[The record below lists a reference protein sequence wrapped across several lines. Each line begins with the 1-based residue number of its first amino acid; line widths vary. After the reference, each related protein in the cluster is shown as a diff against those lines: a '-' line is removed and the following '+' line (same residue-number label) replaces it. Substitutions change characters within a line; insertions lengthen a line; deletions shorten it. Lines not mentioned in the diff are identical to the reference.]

1 MSRKF
6 TITLFLSAALI
17 STVGCSGSRLR
28 NLVSRSDY
36 QSLEDLESEDALAA
50 DGNDSTDAS
59 FVSESDAQDDVDS
72 EKVERR
78 GLLNLSSLFRRNK
91 DNDEIDPDPFV
102 ETPVDEASEGEIKTA
117 DNRVTPITTQSA
129 KDYVT
134 NAAKSESLAEE
145 LFQPEKERS
154 PSENIANND
163 QELPEIA
170 PARGNSK
177 PVEKSFADFIAEQS
191 RKTAEKAEE
200 LVAETAEPVI
210 ERKKTFDEIVSNA
223 TSEVSEFDQMFGAA
237 DEANETSTVD
247 TSSESPSQ
255 LFPGLDELISAAP
268 KTTESTS
275 TTKKPTFDEFFNAEE
290 PVATERVV
298 ETQAS
303 PSFDTIVQNHGFSS
317 VDKKDPWAAFQQ
329 SGNRTNASVGQPNA
343 QPSSLSDGFDWGTPK
358 TTETRP
364 TAVAAT
370 SNVFDESTL
379 VFSEDTTEPYTNT
392 PAQYQVEPPRP
403 EFTTTKDAVPSFNDM
418 PLEIPA
424 ADENVAMAVED
435 DIFADSFET
444 AETLSADEEA
454 FQQAGAEG
462 PVETTAGAPGLS
474 AMSGFSTR
482 TWFLLFG
489 IVIVAIL
496 LFMPE
501 RQNQTKQ

>member
-102 ETPVDEASEGEIKTA
+102 ETPVDDASEGEIKTA

-154 PSENIANND
+154 PSENITNND

-247 TSSESPSQ
+247 TSSESP
-255 LFPGLDELISAAP
+255 
-268 KTTESTS
+268 
-275 TTKKPTFDEFFNAEE
+275 
-290 PVATERVV
+290 
-298 ETQAS
+298 
-303 PSFDTIVQNHGFSS
+303 
-317 VDKKDPWAAFQQ
+317 
-329 SGNRTNASVGQPNA
+329 
-343 QPSSLSDGFDWGTPK
+343 
-358 TTETRP
+358 
-364 TAVAAT
+364 
-370 SNVFDESTL
+370 
-379 VFSEDTTEPYTNT
+379 
-392 PAQYQVEPPRP
+392 
-403 EFTTTKDAVPSFNDM
+403 
-418 PLEIPA
+418 
-424 ADENVAMAVED
+424 
-435 DIFADSFET
+435 
-444 AETLSADEEA
+444 
-454 FQQAGAEG
+454 
-462 PVETTAGAPGLS
+462 
-474 AMSGFSTR
+474 
-482 TWFLLFG
+482 
-489 IVIVAIL
+489 
-496 LFMPE
+496 
-501 RQNQTKQ
+501 